1 MFLFVEFKL
10 KGALIKNII
19 KVSIREL
26 KLIKM

>member
-10 KGALIKNII
+10 KGALIKII

>member
-10 KGALIKNII
+10 KGALIEKII